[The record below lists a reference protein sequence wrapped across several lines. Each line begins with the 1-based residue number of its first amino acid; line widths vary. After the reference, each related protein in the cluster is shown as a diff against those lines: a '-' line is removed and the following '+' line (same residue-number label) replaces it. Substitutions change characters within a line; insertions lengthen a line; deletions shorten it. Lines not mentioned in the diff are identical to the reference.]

1 MMNEDKLQAYQD
13 AMRELDRLGEELEE
27 CRARAESVTAFYSLA
42 PGGAGDGRRM
52 ERHALK
58 LAELGAE

>member
-27 CRARAESVTAFYSLA
+27 CRARAESVTAFYSLV
-42 PGGAGDGRRM
+42 PGGPVTA
-52 ERHALK
+52 A
-58 LAELGAE
+58 AWSATP